1 MIYSYVVK
9 RFEDGAW
16 SGVPR
21 FDNLIRRTLP
31 GLQSVTS
38 CPSDLRAGDVVITD
52 NHLSLDIPEEIRTV
66 VVHHGSAAVHFARD
80 PYWQTDRTAEIA
92 RLQDAM
98 LKLKNREYVAPSAWV
113 AEAFTEWHNAVGY
126 RATIIPHSVER
137 IHRKQ
142 RSGSKP
148 IIIGDWRDWNKGVA
162 AFKELRNRKSS
173 DWEFRPL
180 SFQTDAERVK
190 QYGEA
195 SLYLCLSLSEGG
207 SFSLCDA
214 EAAELPIVTTNV
226 GNFKEFDDA
235 EVIDW
240 RKRDDPDLVIE
251 AIERK
256 LREGRSKPSF
266 YEQYTFEVFRK
277 LWEAVIYG

>member
-1 MIYSYVVK
+1 VIYSYVVK

-180 SFQTDAERVK
+180 SFRTDAERVK
-190 QYGEA
+190 QY
-195 SLYLCLSLSEGG
+195 S
-207 SFSLCDA
+207 
-214 EAAELPIVTTNV
+214 